1 MINEKTGFK
10 IIKIPSKGT
19 MNIPFKNCSN
29 INFFF
34 EVKLLSRDETNPDS
48 DGVRLRITTNNPNQP
63 KIDDL
68 KK

>member
-1 MINEKTGFK
+1 
-10 IIKIPSKGT
+10 

-34 EVKLLSRDETNPDS
+34 EVKLLSRDEANPDS
-48 DGVRLRITTNNPNQP
+48 DGVRLRVTTSNPNQP
-63 KIDDL
+63 KIEDERL

>member
-1 MINEKTGFK
+1 
-10 IIKIPSKGT
+10 

-34 EVKLLSRDETNPDS
+34 EVKLLSRDEANPDS
-48 DGVRLRITTNNPNQP
+48 DGVRLRVTTSNPNQP
-63 KIDDL
+63 KIEDDRL

>member
-1 MINEKTGFK
+1 MVNEKTGLK

-34 EVKLLSRDETNPDS
+34 EVKLLGRDEINCDS
-48 DGVRLRITTNNPNQP
+48 DGVKLRITSNNQNQN
-63 KIDDL
+63 KV
-68 KK
+68 